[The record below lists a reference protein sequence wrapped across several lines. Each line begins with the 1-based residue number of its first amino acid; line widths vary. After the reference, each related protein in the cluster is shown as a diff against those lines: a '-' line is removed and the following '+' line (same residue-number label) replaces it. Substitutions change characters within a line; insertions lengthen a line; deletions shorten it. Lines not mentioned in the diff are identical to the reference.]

1 MADLSTE
8 TTVRT
13 QRKEDKGKADTYII
27 GIFITLCIFSI
38 IESYSASSREIYLS
52 GNIYTPMIKHL
63 ILLGGAALILWAVQ
77 RIDYTRLLIP
87 SILFAIVTVILMVFT
102 MFFGDVI
109 NGAQRSFSVAGFTI
123 QPAELAKIAIVFVLS
138 FFLAQTCTRK
148 KYPTK
153 A

>member
-52 GNIYTPMIKHL
+52 GKN
-63 ILLGGAALILWAVQ
+63 
-77 RIDYTRLLIP
+77 
-87 SILFAIVTVILMVFT
+87 
-102 MFFGDVI
+102 
-109 NGAQRSFSVAGFTI
+109 
-123 QPAELAKIAIVFVLS
+123 ES
-138 FFLAQTCTRK
+138 FFLRSRAVPYHRLLKEQ
-148 KYPTK
+148 
-153 A
+153 